1 MSSLETWPLEL
12 DFALESK
19 DGVVLR
25 CHKALLIKNS
35 EYFEAIFCHK
45 VRETDESKMVVPDY
59 DGVTVASF
67 LEWVYAAELGE
78 EIVRKLKQVMTDLSL
93 FPTHGGLLIDTFL
106 PHSWKAKGNLVSF
119 SFLDI

>member
-1 MSSLETWPLEL
+1 MSSGRAADMSSLETWHLEPA

-35 EYFEAIFCHK
+35 EYFEAMLRHK

-67 LEWVYAAELGE
+67 LEWIYAAELGE
-78 EIVRKLKQVMTDLSL
+78 EIVKKLKQVT
-93 FPTHGGLLIDTFL
+93 
-106 PHSWKAKGNLVSF
+106 
-119 SFLDI
+119 

>member
-35 EYFEAIFCHK
+35 EYFEAMLRHN

-67 LEWVYAAELGE
+67 LEWIYAAVFGE
-78 EIVRKLKQVMTDLSL
+78 DVVKKLKQVTTDSSL
-93 FPTHGGLLIDTFL
+93 FPAYWGFVIVTPLQ
-106 PHSWKAKGNLVSF
+106 N
-119 SFLDI
+119 